1 MHVVLLHD
9 SFSCEFEVFRLFSKS
24 AVRTKKG
31 CRFWDLVRF
40 LNDINLCICEKLTL
54 KPDIWRLVCANDET
68 ALSETL
74 LSVSEFDFL

>member
-9 SFSCEFEVFRLFSKS
+9 SFICEFEVFRLFSKS

-54 KPDIWRLVCANDET
+54 KPDNMATFTQEGDKGRNFAW
-68 ALSETL
+68 
-74 LSVSEFDFL
+74 